1 VKSVI
6 YYTTG
11 IVKEEFFIMA
21 NIYDLAVAISNVMGQ
36 KGYDGSGAEI
46 GLKREEGDPI
56 LDSRVMDGF
65 SARVHGNQLIISY
78 HSMMSPKDFHRK
90 KDPARALKQDLKE
103 MFDNIEKFLK
113 SEVSKLKVGGLRVK
127 QVGEDDAIIQYLNR
141 GRYNCVAK
149 RIYDILGTDAET
161 VKGEEQKKH
170 KEDIIKSFVKEHSI
184 FNVHNKLNKLRN
196 V

>member
-1 VKSVI
+1 
-6 YYTTG
+6 
-11 IVKEEFFIMA
+11 MA
-21 NIYDLAVAISNVMGQ
+21 SIYDLAMAISNVMGQ
-36 KGYDGSGAEI
+36 KGYDGAGAQI

-65 SARVHGNQLIISY
+65 SARVHGNQLIINY

-90 KDPARALKQDLKE
+90 KDPAMALKQDLKD

-113 SEVSKLKVGGLRVK
+113 TEVAKLKVGSLRLS

-141 GRYNCVAK
+141 GRYNCIAK
-149 RIYDILGTDAET
+149 RVYNILGTDAEG
-161 VKGEEQKKH
+161 VASEEQRRH

-184 FNVHNKLNKLRN
+184 FNVGNKINKLSN

>member
-1 VKSVI
+1 
-6 YYTTG
+6 
-11 IVKEEFFIMA
+11 MA

-46 GLKREEGDPI
+46 GLKREAGDPI

-65 SARVHGNQLIISY
+65 SARVHGNQLIVTY

-90 KDPARALKQDLKE
+90 KDPAMALKQDIKE

-113 SEVSKLKVGGLRVK
+113 AEVAKLKVGSLRMS
-127 QVGEDDAIIQYLNR
+127 QIGEDDALIQYLNR

-149 RIYDILGTDAET
+149 RVYNILGTDAEG
-161 VKGEEQKKH
+161 VASEEQRDHKK
-170 KEDIIKSFVKEHSI
+170 DVIRSFVKEHSI
-184 FNVHNKLNKLRN
+184 FNINNKINKIRN

>member
-1 VKSVI
+1 
-6 YYTTG
+6 
-11 IVKEEFFIMA
+11 MA
-21 NIYDLAVAISNVMGQ
+21 SIYDLAIAISNVMGQ
-36 KGYDGSGAEI
+36 KGYDGAGTQI

-65 SARVHGNQLIISY
+65 SARVHGNQLIVTY
-78 HSMMSPKDFHRK
+78 HSMMSPRDFHRK
-90 KDPARALKQDLKE
+90 KDPAMALKQDLKD

-113 SEVSKLKVGGLRVK
+113 TEVAKLKVGSLRLS

-149 RIYDILGTDAET
+149 RVYNILGTDAEG
-161 VKGEEQKKH
+161 VASEEQRKH
-170 KEDIIKSFVKEHSI
+170 KEDVIKSFVKEHSI
-184 FNVHNKLNKLRN
+184 FNVGNKINKLSN